1 MSDTAKTAR
10 QTDIFRWLWRSYAR
24 TALVPLVLV
33 EFVLVGAYLLTHSY
47 MATANISLLRDQARN
62 RLAELVDGQASRI
75 GEKLDTVRVETEIF
89 RRATE
94 GVFAKPR
101 EPDPAETALYAM
113 APDGVYY
120 KPQDDGGAALYYS
133 GVVPVG

>member
-1 MSDTAKTAR
+1 MTGQGTTPPGGGG
-10 QTDIFRWLWRSYAR
+10 QIDIFRWLWRSYAR

-33 EFVLVGAYLLTHSY
+33 EFVLVGAYLLTHNY
-47 MATANISLLRDQARN
+47 MASANISLLREQARN

-94 GVFAKPR
+94 NVFTADG
-101 EPDPAETALYAM
+101 EPAPAESAR
-113 APDGVYY
+113 
-120 KPQDDGGAALYYS
+120 
-133 GVVPVG
+133 